1 MTTSLK
7 TETRE
12 TFGKDL
18 LVARATGKLPI
29 AVYGAKEESG
39 SYFVEI
45 KDFKKVLKEA
55 GESTIVSLVTPNGDK
70 DTLIHA
76 ISYHPLSGEPIH
88 ADFLVVE
95 KNKPIKV
102 HVPLEFIGEAPA
114 VKTLSAMVVKVIHE
128 LEIEALPKDLPHQL
142 EVDISSLID
151 LESRI
156 TVADIKLPAG
166 VTTEADLEE
175 VVASVTEAGEEV
187 IEEEVPV
194 DLSSIEVEKKG
205 KEETEGGEEKA
216 ETETK
221 E

>member
-12 TFGKDL
+12 TFGRDL
-18 LVARATGKLPI
+18 PEARKAGKLPI
-29 AVYGAKEESG
+29 AVYGAKEEAG

-76 ISYHPLSGEPIH
+76 ISFHPLSGEPIH

-95 KNKPIKV
+95 KNKPITV
-102 HVPLEFIGEAPA
+102 HVPLEFIGESPA
-114 VKTLSAMVVKVIHE
+114 VKSLSAMVVKVMHE

-166 VTTEADLEE
+166 VTTEVDLEE
-175 VVASVTEAGEEV
+175 VVVSVTEAGEEV
-187 IEEEVPV
+187 VEEEVPV
-194 DLSSIEVEKKG
+194 DLSAIEVEKKG
-205 KEETEGGEEKA
+205 KEETEGEIA
-216 ETETK
+216 STEVK

>member
-1 MTTSLK
+1 MTTKL
-7 TETRE
+7 TANVRE

-18 LVARATGKLPI
+18 QTARTAGKLPI
-29 AVYGAKEESG
+29 SVYGAKEESG

-55 GESTIVSLVTPNGDK
+55 GESTIVSLATPNGDK
-70 DTLIHA
+70 DTLIHD
-76 ISYHPLSGEPIH
+76 ISFHPLSGEPIH

-95 KNKPIKV
+95 KNKPIQV
-102 HVPLEFIGEAPA
+102 HVPLEFIGESPA
-114 VKTLSAMVVKVIHE
+114 VKTLSAAIVKVMHE

-142 EVDISSLID
+142 EVDLSSLID

-156 TVADIKLPAG
+156 TVADIKLPNG
-166 VTTEADLEE
+166 VTTEVNPEE
-175 VVASVTEAGEEV
+175 VVVSVTEAGEEV
-187 IEEEVPV
+187 VEEETPV

-205 KEETEGGEEKA
+205 KEEEEGES
-216 ETETK
+216 ETK